1 MACPENGPALITIA
15 KRFRI
20 VAPNDSRPALAPSGL
35 EELNRAIL
43 ESALDCIITM
53 DANGIVQEWNPAAER
68 TFGFARDEAVGRE
81 LAQLII
87 PPELRERHRKGL
99 AHFLKTGEGPVLGR
113 RIEIAGLHAD
123 GHRLLVELAITAFHI
138 GEAQVFTAYLRD
150 ISERV
155 RAERRRDAQYAV
167 ASILAASR
175 SIEEFAAPVIAKI
188 AQSGTWIYGALWLL
202 DAGEATM
209 RCPSIWHTS
218 LPALEK
224 FAEVSRAMVFSGT
237 NSLPGRVLDSRR
249 AIWVTDVKDDSAFAR
264 AGAAVEAG
272 LAGAFAFP
280 VAAAG
285 EIKGVIELFSAEPV
299 QPDEDLLLLV
309 DSLGSQVGHFIERR
323 QVEVELQRR
332 KEMAEAANAAK
343 DRFLATLSHEL
354 RTPLTP
360 VLMWAGGMLHDPNL
374 PEELRDGLKMIARNI
389 ELEARLID
397 DLLDLTRIA
406 RGKLRL
412 QLQKTDV
419 HEVLRHALEIVREGD
434 CPPGLDLQ
442 VELGATESE
451 MEGDPTRLQQVFW
464 NLLRNATKFTQ
475 PGGRVVVKTENRT
488 PGTISISVSDTG
500 AGIAPEHLRKIF
512 DAFEQV
518 SERHEGL
525 GLGLAI
531 SKAIVDLHRGQ
542 IHAESA
548 GLSRGATFIVELPR
562 GQAEAARG

>member
-1 MACPENGPALITIA
+1 MHTEPFGSAIP
-15 KRFRI
+15 
-20 VAPNDSRPALAPSGL
+20 PSGL

-43 ESALDCIITM
+43 RSALDCIITM
-53 DANGIVQEWNPAAER
+53 DARGMVQEWNPAAER
-68 TFGFARDEAVGRE
+68 TFGYARAEAVGRE
-81 LAQLII
+81 LAALII
-87 PPELRERHRKGL
+87 PEELRERHRQGL
-99 AHFLKTGEGPVLGR
+99 AHYLKTGEGPVLGR
-113 RIEIAGLHAD
+113 RIEIPGQHAA
-123 GHRLLVELAITAFHI
+123 GHRLLVELAITAFQI
-138 GEAQVFTAYLRD
+138 AGAPVFTAYLRD
-150 ISERV
+150 ITERV
-155 RAERRRDAQYAV
+155 RAERRRDAQYTI
-167 ASILAASR
+167 ASLLAASS
-175 SIEEFAAPVIAKI
+175 SIEEVAPQVIETI
-188 AQSGTWIYGALWLL
+188 AQSGNWIYGALWLV
-202 DAGEATM
+202 DPDNATV
-209 RCPSIWHTS
+209 RCHSLWHTS
-218 LPALEK
+218 LSALEK
-224 FAEVSRAMVFSGT
+224 FAAVSREMAFSGAS
-237 NSLPGRVLDSRR
+237 SLPGSVVESRKP
-249 AIWVTDVKDDSAFAR
+249 IWVTDVKKDFAFPR
-264 AGAAVEAG
+264 SGAAAEAG

-280 VAAAG
+280 VTAAG

-360 VLMWAGGMLHDPNL
+360 VLMWAGGMLHDPEL
-374 PEELRDGLKMIARNI
+374 PEELRDGLKMIARNV

-488 PGTISISVSDTG
+488 PGTVSISVSDTG

-531 SKAIVDLHRGQ
+531 SKAIVDLHGGQ

-562 GQAEAARG
+562 GQGAAVRRRPD

>member
-1 MACPENGPALITIA
+1 MNA
-15 KRFRI
+15 
-20 VAPNDSRPALAPSGL
+20 D
-35 EELNRAIL
+35 
-43 ESALDCIITM
+43 
-53 DANGIVQEWNPAAER
+53 GIVQEWNPAAER
-68 TFGFARDEAVGRE
+68 TFGYARAEAVGRE
-81 LAQLII
+81 LAALII
-87 PPELRERHRKGL
+87 PPELRERHRMGL
-99 AHFLKTGEGPVLGR
+99 AHYLKTGEGPVLGR
-113 RIEIAGLHAD
+113 RIEIAGLRAD
-123 GHRLLVELAITAFHI
+123 GQRILVELAITAFHI
-138 GEAQVFTAYLRD
+138 AGAPVFTAYLRD

-167 ASILAASR
+167 ASLLAASR
-175 SIEEFAAPVIAKI
+175 SIEELAAPVIETI
-188 AQSGTWIYGALWLL
+188 AQSGNWIYGALWLL
-202 DAGEATM
+202 DPNDTRL
-209 RCPSIWHTS
+209 RCHSIWHAS
-218 LPALEK
+218 IPALEK
-224 FAEVSRAMVFSGT
+224 FAEVSRTLVFSGT
-237 NSLPGRVLDSRR
+237 NSLPGRTFASGKP
-249 AIWVTDVKDDSAFAR
+249 IWVTDVKDDSAFHR
-264 AGAAVEAG
+264 AAMAAEAG

-309 DSLGSQVGHFIERR
+309 DSLGSQIGHFIERR
-323 QVEVELQRR
+323 QVEIELQRQ
-332 KEMAEAANAAK
+332 KEMAVAANAAK

-360 VLMWAGGMLHDPNL
+360 VLMWAGGMLHDPGL
-374 PEELRDGLKMIARNI
+374 PDELRDGLKMIARNV

-419 HEVLRHALEIVREGD
+419 HTVLRHALEIVREGD

-442 VELGATESE
+442 VELGATESAL
-451 MEGDPTRLQQVFW
+451 EGDPTRLQQVFW

-475 PGGRVVVKTENRT
+475 PGGRVVVQTENRK

-531 SKAIVDLHRGQ
+531 SKAIVDLHGGQ
-542 IHAESA
+542 IRAESA
-548 GLSRGATFIVELPR
+548 GLCRGATFIVELPR
-562 GQAEAARG
+562 G